1 MMSDEHAKS
10 KKVHGEL
17 DSNVIQF
24 PKPSEAG
31 GSGSKEDVG
40 NEPPTYL
47 YFIPEWDTDG
57 DDTAS

>member
-1 MMSDEHAKS
+1 MMSDEDGKS

-17 DSNVIQF
+17 DSNIIQF
-24 PKPSEAG
+24 PKPPEAG
-31 GSGSKEDVG
+31 GAGSEEDVA
-40 NEPPTYL
+40 NEPPTFF